1 MSQTY
6 EVIKT
11 NGERYKTVYSKYE
24 EYFDDF
30 YDYEISITNHIR
42 TKSHDGRP
50 SSYRIFVV
58 KSLYLYQQKFGSI
71 PATLTDIDFIDKFLS
86 ILDDSEFITLNRE
99 YHGFYQ
105 ASIKEFI
112 RYLIS
117 RDDSLAVKFNNP
129 NFLKESKNQHTK
141 KLVDGYVKKLQDI
154 HPIRKRKPKYIG
166 KSAKYPRDSF
176 AKEYTKKIAHYKCE
190 CDLSHT
196 TFISENDG
204 HQYMEAHHLI
214 PMNAQDHFE
223 NSIDFY
229 DNMISLCPTCHRRIH
244 LAEKEDRKH
253 MIEHFYNLRKD
264 KYKAHGIE
272 ITLEELLSF
281 YDI

>member
-86 ILDDSEFITLNRE
+86 I
-99 YHGFYQ
+99 GG
-105 ASIKEFI
+105 
-112 RYLIS
+112 
-117 RDDSLAVKFNNP
+117 VKFNTSAIN
-129 NFLKESKNQHTK
+129 NK
-141 KLVDGYVKKLQDI
+141 GYAFTICV
-154 HPIRKRKPKYIG
+154 
-166 KSAKYPRDSF
+166 
-176 AKEYTKKIAHYKCE
+176 
-190 CDLSHT
+190 
-196 TFISENDG
+196 
-204 HQYMEAHHLI
+204 
-214 PMNAQDHFE
+214 
-223 NSIDFY
+223 IDV
-229 DNMISLCPTCHRRIH
+229 
-244 LAEKEDRKH
+244 
-253 MIEHFYNLRKD
+253 
-264 KYKAHGIE
+264 
-272 ITLEELLSF
+272 
-281 YDI
+281 